1 MIEIDGHSLTLE
13 AVIKVA
19 KDHEQVKIADSCIPK
34 MERSYRTVEGFV
46 NRGESVYGVTTG
58 FGALSHIH
66 IPSDQT
72 LELQKN
78 LILSHAAGVGDP
90 LDERIVR
97 SMILIR
103 ANSLVQGFSGVRVD
117 LVRQLLRLLNHRITP
132 IVPSQGSVGAS
143 GDLAPLAH
151 IAMVLMGEGEVYHK
165 GVRTTAQSAMNQEA
179 IAQFHPCQKEGLA
192 LLNGT
197 QLITSLLLD
206 TLWNAYRLFEW
217 ALVSASMSSDALRCS
232 TDPFEP
238 ILHEIRPHPGQAEVA
253 RVMLRYLQ
261 DSEIRG
267 SHVHCEKVQ
276 DAYSIRACPQVLGAV
291 KDTFDYIHSVAIREA
306 NSVTDNP
313 IIAGEKAYSGGN
325 FHGEPVAMVAD
336 FMSIALSELGSITER
351 RIDRLVNPLVSLL
364 PPFLAK
370 GAEGINSGY
379 MIWQYTAAALAS
391 ENKSLSFP
399 GSVDSIPT
407 SGLQEDHVSMGP
419 VAAHKAGKILDN
431 CKKIV
436 AIELMLAT
444 RALQTLAP
452 MKTGLLL
459 QPFFT
464 QLEQLMDPYDH
475 DRFFGNDYQ
484 RVFDWM
490 GSNPVEHIFRR
501 GGAS

>member
-1 MIEIDGHSLTLE
+1 MIEIDGRSLTLG

-19 KDHEQVKIADSCIPK
+19 KDYEQVEISDSCISK
-34 MERSYRTVEGFV
+34 MEQSYRTVEGFV
-46 NRGESVYGVTTG
+46 NRGEFVYGVTTG

-66 IPSDQT
+66 IPSEQT
-72 LELQKN
+72 HKLQKN

-117 LVRQLLRLLNHRITP
+117 LVLQLLRLLNHRITP

-151 IAMVLMGEGEVYHK
+151 IAMVLMGEGEVFYN
-165 GVRTTAQSAMNQEA
+165 GVRTTAHSAMDQER
-179 IAQFHPCQKEGLA
+179 IAPFHPCQKEGLA

-206 TLWNAYRLFEW
+206 TLWSAYRLFEW
-217 ALVSASMSSDALRCS
+217 VLVSASLSSDALRCS

-253 RVMLRYLQ
+253 RIMLGYLQ

-291 KDTFDYIHSVAIREA
+291 KDTFDYVHSVAIREA

-313 IIAGEKAYSGGN
+313 IIAGGKALSGGN

-336 FMSIALSELGSITER
+336 FLSIALSELGSITER

-370 GAEGINSGY
+370 GEKGLNSGY

-391 ENKSLSFP
+391 ENKSLCFP

-419 VAAHKAGKILDN
+419 VAASKAGKILRN
-431 CKKIV
+431 SQKIV

-444 RALQTLAP
+444 RALQTLNP
-452 MKTGLLL
+452 MKTGSML

-464 QLEQLMDPYDH
+464 QLERLMDPYDF

-484 RVFDWM
+484 RVLDWM
-490 GSNPVEHIFRR
+490 ISNQVEDVLDW
-501 GGAS
+501 GGVS